1 MKKNLLTVLLVF
13 TFIFRTEAQTIS
25 RDEQAA
31 AELRNSPLIKY
42 SRNIMLNSNDNK
54 VARNLMI
61 VNEVASFKMGDEKLN
76 KNFENLKDSKTYNQK
91 MDKIFAKLNNN
102 KIRNQKN
109 QQVINILNEAGQK
122 IYNLL
127 VD

>member
-1 MKKNLLTVLLVF
+1 MKKNLLAVLLVF
-13 TFIFRTEAQTIS
+13 ISIFKAEAQTLS
-25 RDEQAA
+25 NDEQA

-61 VNEVASFKMGDEKLN
+61 VNEVSSFKMGDEKLN
-76 KNFENLKDSKTYNQK
+76 KSFENLKDNKTYNQK

-102 KIRNQKN
+102 KNRNQKN
-109 QQVINILNEAGQK
+109 QQIINILNEAGQK

-127 VD
+127 AD

>member
-1 MKKNLLTVLLVF
+1 MKKNLLAVLLVF
-13 TFIFRTEAQTIS
+13 ISIFKAEAQTLS
-25 RDEQAA
+25 NDEQT

-61 VNEVASFKMGDEKLN
+61 VNEVSSFKMGDEKLN
-76 KNFENLKDSKTYNQK
+76 KSFENLKDNKTYNQK

-102 KIRNQKN
+102 KNRNQKN
-109 QQVINILNEAGQK
+109 QQIINILNEAGQK

-127 VD
+127 AD

>member
-1 MKKNLLTVLLVF
+1 MKKNLLAVLLVF
-13 TFIFRTEAQTIS
+13 ISIFKAEAQTLS
-25 RDEQAA
+25 NDEQA

-54 VARNLMI
+54 MARNLMI
-61 VNEVASFKMGDEKLN
+61 VNEVSSFKMGDEKLN
-76 KNFENLKDSKTYNQK
+76 KSFENLKDNKTYNQK

-102 KIRNQKN
+102 KNRNQKN
-109 QQVINILNEAGQK
+109 QQIINILNEAGQK

-127 VD
+127 AD

>member
-1 MKKNLLTVLLVF
+1 MKKNLLADLLVF
-13 TFIFRTEAQTIS
+13 ISIFKAEAQTLS
-25 RDEQAA
+25 NDEQA

-61 VNEVASFKMGDEKLN
+61 VNKVSSFKMGDEKLN
-76 KNFENLKDSKTYNQK
+76 KSFENLKDNKTYNQK

-102 KIRNQKN
+102 KNRNQKN
-109 QQVINILNEAGQK
+109 QQIINILNEAGQK

-127 VD
+127 AD

>member
-1 MKKNLLTVLLVF
+1 MKKNLLAVLLVF
-13 TFIFRTEAQTIS
+13 ISIFKAEAQTLS
-25 RDEQAA
+25 NDEQA

-61 VNEVASFKMGDEKLN
+61 VNKVSSFKMGDEKLN
-76 KNFENLKDSKTYNQK
+76 KSFENLKDNKTYNQK
-91 MDKIFAKLNNN
+91 IDKIFAKLNNN
-102 KIRNQKN
+102 KNRNQKN
-109 QQVINILNEAGQK
+109 QQIINILNEAGQK

-127 VD
+127 AD

>member
-1 MKKNLLTVLLVF
+1 MKKNLLAVLLVF
-13 TFIFRTEAQTIS
+13 ISIFKAEAQTLS
-25 RDEQAA
+25 KDEQA

-61 VNEVASFKMGDEKLN
+61 VNEVSSFKMGDEKLN
-76 KNFENLKDSKTYNQK
+76 KSFENLKDNKTYNQK

-102 KIRNQKN
+102 KNRNQKN
-109 QQVINILNEAGQK
+109 QQIINILNEAGQK

-127 VD
+127 AD

>member
-1 MKKNLLTVLLVF
+1 MKKNLLAVLLVF
-13 TFIFRTEAQTIS
+13 ISIFKAEAQTLS
-25 RDEQAA
+25 NDEQA

-61 VNEVASFKMGDEKLN
+61 VNKVSSFKMGDEKLN
-76 KNFENLKDSKTYNQK
+76 KSFENLKDNKTYNQK

-102 KIRNQKN
+102 KNRNQKN
-109 QQVINILNEAGQK
+109 QQIINILNEAGQK

-127 VD
+127 AD

>member
-1 MKKNLLTVLLVF
+1 MKKNLLAVLLVF
-13 TFIFRTEAQTIS
+13 ISIFKAEAQTLS
-25 RDEQAA
+25 NDEQA

-61 VNEVASFKMGDEKLN
+61 VNEVSSFKMGDEKLN
-76 KNFENLKDSKTYNQK
+76 KSFENLKDNKTYNQK

-102 KIRNQKN
+102 KNRNRKN
-109 QQVINILNEAGQK
+109 QQIINILNEAGQK

-127 VD
+127 AD

>member
-1 MKKNLLTVLLVF
+1 MKKNLLAVLLVF
-13 TFIFRTEAQTIS
+13 TSIFKAEAQTLS
-25 RDEQAA
+25 NDEQA

-61 VNEVASFKMGDEKLN
+61 VNEVSSFKMGDEKLN
-76 KNFENLKDSKTYNQK
+76 KSFENLKDNKTYNQK

-102 KIRNQKN
+102 KNRNRKN
-109 QQVINILNEAGQK
+109 QQIINILNEAGQK

-127 VD
+127 AD

>member
-1 MKKNLLTVLLVF
+1 
-13 TFIFRTEAQTIS
+13 
-25 RDEQAA
+25 
-31 AELRNSPLIKY
+31 
-42 SRNIMLNSNDNK
+42 MLNSNDNK

-127 VD
+127 AD

>member
-1 MKKNLLTVLLVF
+1 MKKNLLAVLLVF
-13 TFIFRTEAQTIS
+13 ILIFKAEAQTLS
-25 RDEQAA
+25 NDEQA

-61 VNEVASFKMGDEKLN
+61 VNEVSSFKMGDEKLN
-76 KNFENLKDSKTYNQK
+76 KSFENLKDNKTYNQK

-102 KIRNQKN
+102 KNRNRKN
-109 QQVINILNEAGQK
+109 QQIINILNEAGQK

-127 VD
+127 AD